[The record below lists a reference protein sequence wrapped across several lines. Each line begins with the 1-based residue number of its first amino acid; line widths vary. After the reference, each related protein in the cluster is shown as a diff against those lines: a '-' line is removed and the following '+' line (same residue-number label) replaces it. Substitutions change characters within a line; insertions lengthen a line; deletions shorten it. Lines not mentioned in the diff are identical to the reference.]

1 MCSEVVS
8 LLNAVNNSV
17 NEEDESQTEEEED
30 IEHPRMEQVIS
41 PTSSLPLISQSASQN
56 QPFVSAQRFDQL
68 QQQMDS
74 LRELQ
79 LQQMQA
85 QQSFNASILQGLI
98 NNMKWYN

>member
-1 MCSEVVS
+1 MCLEVVS

-30 IEHPRMEQVIS
+30 IEHPRMEPLQFIS

-56 QPFVSAQRFDQL
+56 QPFVSAERFDQL

-98 NNMKWYN
+98 TSIK